1 MIIKKIFCLI
11 SEDSRKLL
19 RSLGKIGIIDY
30 EYFNTHSKWGIENYL
45 ENREEEKAQWGTVAI
60 VDVRDESM
68 NQWRPGRLSES
79 SHYLK
84 IDPGL

>member
-1 MIIKKIFCLI
+1 MSILIPILTGILKIIWK
-11 SEDSRKLL
+11 
-19 RSLGKIGIIDY
+19 
-30 EYFNTHSKWGIENYL
+30 
-45 ENREEEKAQWGTVAI
+45 NREEEKAQWGTVAI
-60 VDVRDESM
+60 VNVRDESM